1 MSYFKFCN
9 RCFQQEH
16 KNSCIDLNLSSI
28 TISLET
34 KAPLA
39 VIYHILHNSN
49 IDIINLTS
57 NNLSSVNILN
67 TEDATEILNA
77 SSASSETQSIDHE
90 SVVSEF
96 EDSDDV
102 YFKKLT
108 EFKTKEEFS
117 IHYGNKNFKANLY
130 QDCQDILSQN
140 VNLKYFLTCI
150 NQIYT
155 CVYPNE
161 HTKENL
167 FVKLRKS
174 LWKPE
179 SIEYKLSLD
188 ILKIPKI
195 VKEKQLNDYQKQV
208 EKNNTDKKI
217 FSYRSL
223 VKIIDSLKI
232 GQTKEELFL
241 FCLLTYGGRPADL
254 FQNTI
259 EPQNDT
265 ENNTEIIVSNIAKK
279 HKDDIDVQCIR
290 PLINCSSEEFIRIR
304 NKMLYMYKDLKIYN
318 EDNQINTNIM
328 LLLNKC
334 FQFYYPD
341 ETIKIIRKLYG
352 SMAYREYGGKQNMN
366 LFLKKVLG
374 HKNVEVSF
382 SYSQIELND

>member
-1 MSYFKFCN
+1 MSYVKFCN

-16 KNSCIDLNLSSI
+16 KNDCIDLNLSSI

-39 VIYHILHNSN
+39 VIYHILKNSN

-57 NNLSSVNILN
+57 NNLSSINILN
-67 TEDATEILNA
+67 TKDATEILNA
-77 SSASSETQSIDHE
+77 SSAENETQSIDCE

-102 YFKKLT
+102 YFKKLS

-117 IHYGNKNFKANLY
+117 NHYGNKNFKQNLY
-130 QDCQDILSQN
+130 QDCQDILSQGLN
-140 VNLKYFLTCI
+140 IKYFLTCI
-150 NQIYT
+150 NTIYST
-155 CVYPNE
+155 LYPNQA
-161 HTKENL
+161 TKENL

-174 LWKPE
+174 LWKQN
-179 SIEYKLSLD
+179 SSEYNLSLE
-188 ILKIPKI
+188 ILKIPKEI
-195 VKEKQLNDYQKQV
+195 KKKQIEDYQKQV
-208 EKNNTDKKI
+208 EENNTEKKI

-223 VKIIDSLKI
+223 VKIIDSLKV
-232 GQTKEELFL
+232 GQTKEEMFL
-241 FCLLTYGGRPADL
+241 FCLMVYGGRPADL
-254 FQNTI
+254 FQNII
-259 EPQNDT
+259 EPQNT
-265 ENNTEIIVSNIAKK
+265 NEIIVSNIAKK

-290 PLINCSSEEFIRIR
+290 PLINCLSEEFIRIR
-304 NKMLYMYKDLKIYN
+304 NQMLHLYKDVKIYN

-328 LLLNKC
+328 LSLNKS
-334 FQFYYPD
+334 FQFYYPN

-352 SMAYREYGGKQNMN
+352 SMAYQEYGGKQNMN

-382 SYSQIELND
+382 SYSQIQLLI